1 MAKILVFA
9 EPHGSTVKSVT
20 FEILGKRQG
29 RILEVATIGNLGSSA
44 LQDLAGMVL
53 RECMPLKV
61 KILKNIAPKLTLKHS
76 KILFPK
82 EITIMFLLEQPR
94 QAKTFPR
101 LAGLFNAGM
110 ASDVVNF
117 LFEGDKWF
125 GTRPL
130 FAGKCLA
137 KVELQDQN
145 HILLQFAPMPWVYR
159 LHQSRLPQHLANS
172 HDVPSIRAVIKEIVK
187 GASEN

>member
-20 FEILGKRQG
+20 FEILGKAQG
-29 RILEVATIGNLGSSA
+29 HILEVATIGNLGSSA
-44 LQDLAGMVL
+44 LQDLARYGAQRVHAI
-53 RECMPLKV
+53 KG
-61 KILKNIAPKLTLKHS
+61 KNLEKYSPEAYAEALQDFIS
-76 KILFPK
+76 KGNYDYVFAGATSAGK
-82 EITIMFLLEQPR
+82 DF
-94 QAKTFPR
+94 FPR

-137 KVELQDQN
+137 KVELQGPKPYFITIRPN
-145 HILLQFAPMPWVYR
+145 AFG
-159 LHQSRLPQHLANS
+159 LPTS
-172 HDVPSIRAVIKEIVK
+172 PKS
-187 GASEN
+187 SSPT